1 MQQQP
6 KSIAFPLCWELPTS
20 SPRKSLTQAPKTG
33 RRAPATHPW
42 TRGMS
47 LPGLR
52 GRPEALV
59 QSEDALGDAAPAAA
73 SPSPLRAEGPAPT
86 GKVLRSTGRSKR
98 CPRAP
103 GSARDGA
110 VMGVGVVFRMG
121 REEKVP
127 KPERLSWSGVP
138 GRAGGVGAGWAV
150 RVVILIS
157 VIFAFFFFP
166 NPIGHKIAEK
176 LHFLSLAK

>member
-20 SPRKSLTQAPKTG
+20 SSRKSLTQAPKTG

-42 TRGMS
+42 TRVMS

-52 GRPEALV
+52 GHPEALV
-59 QSEDALGDAAPAAA
+59 QSEDAPGDAAPAAA
-73 SPSPLRAEGPAPT
+73 SPSPLRAEGSAPT
-86 GKVLRSTGRSKR
+86 GKMLRSTGRSKQ

-110 VMGVGVVFRMG
+110 VVGVGVVFRMG
-121 REEKVP
+121 RGEKVP

-150 RVVILIS
+150 RVVILLS
-157 VIFAFFFFP
+157 VIFAFFFFSP
-166 NPIGHKIAEK
+166 TQLAIK
-176 LHFLSLAK
+176 LLRSCISSA